1 MRTKITVKSRLLE
14 FLEKNKG
21 TVISGE
27 KIAEELQCTRAAV
40 WKAVKTLR
48 EEGYEIAAGSNK
60 GYMLSAESNKLAEEG
75 IRPFLSKPDVFLKV
89 YPETESTNR
98 TARQA
103 AIIGEAK
110 HGSAVLAYRQTE
122 GRGRRGRKFYS
133 PYDAGLYL
141 SVILEPE
148 GSLRESLVLTAEAAV
163 AVYKAVKELT
173 GKDLD
178 IKWVNDIYFKNKK
191 Y

>member
-14 FLEKNKG
+14 LLEKNKG

-48 EEGYEIAAGSNK
+48 EEGYEIAAGPNK
-60 GYMLSAESNKLAEEG
+60 GYMLSVDSNKLAEEG

-98 TARQA
+98 MAKQA
-103 AIIGEAK
+103 AISG
-110 HGSAVLAYRQTE
+110 E
-122 GRGRRGRKFYS
+122 GRVMEARCWLTGRRLEE
-133 PYDAGLYL
+133 AGGD
-141 SVILEPE
+141 
-148 GSLRESLVLTAEAAV
+148 GSFIHRMTRGCISA
-163 AVYKAVKELT
+163 
-173 GKDLD
+173 
-178 IKWVNDIYFKNKK
+178 
-191 Y
+191 

>member
-14 FLEKNKG
+14 LLEKNKG

-98 TARQA
+98 TAKQA
-103 AIIGEAK
+103 AISGEAK

-148 GSLRESLVLTAEAAV
+148 GSLQESLVLTAEAAV

-178 IKWVNDIYFKNKK
+178 ING
-191 Y
+191 

>member
-14 FLEKNKG
+14 FSGKKIRAQLYQEK
-21 TVISGE
+21 

-89 YPETESTNR
+89 YPETEFYEQNG
-98 TARQA
+98 QA
-103 AIIGEAK
+103 G
-110 HGSAVLAYRQTE
+110 
-122 GRGRRGRKFYS
+122 
-133 PYDAGLYL
+133 
-141 SVILEPE
+141 
-148 GSLRESLVLTAEAAV
+148 
-163 AVYKAVKELT
+163 
-173 GKDLD
+173 GK
-178 IKWVNDIYFKNKK
+178 
-191 Y
+191 

>member
-14 FLEKNKG
+14 LLEKNKG

-89 YPETESTNR
+89 YQKSHSDEVSENIR
-98 TARQA
+98 T
-103 AIIGEAK
+103 
-110 HGSAVLAYRQTE
+110 
-122 GRGRRGRKFYS
+122 
-133 PYDAGLYL
+133 
-141 SVILEPE
+141 SVQKDISGNPD
-148 GSLRESLVLTAEAAV
+148 RAEQRV
-163 AVYKAVKELT
+163 GCT
-173 GKDLD
+173 SGDSG
-178 IKWVNDIYFKNKK
+178 
-191 Y
+191 